1 MSRSTAARFFAVAV
15 FGLLAAAA
23 LGQQQD
29 ATLPAAPT
37 AADPLVRLLLAKGV
51 LTSQDAASLNAATD
65 PQEQRRRLI
74 ALLRDK
80 GLLTEGEVA
89 SLAPAPAAPER
100 VLVATTSPVTVPMPA
115 PAPQRSSPPAAVQQA
130 QAALPA
136 APAKPAPIIAAIAPI
151 RLLPID
157 PIKREGMIPDIK
169 LGSGIRL
176 KPYGFLKASLIY
188 DTSSPRGDDMP
199 LTGFLSDSGPDLSP
213 EFHAKARSARIGLQ
227 MEGLD
232 PSPNTAITGRFE
244 ADFEG
249 NFSRADNRNISAI
262 RSSMLSIRLAYFRI
276 DHKFSA
282 KTNFYSV
289 FGQDWTPFGSSTIPN
304 VVETTG
310 LALGYGT
317 LYERL
322 PQMRFGVTRSLGG
335 KSDVKITPEFA
346 VLMPAF
352 GNLPTDV
359 GNQLGYGERQG
370 ADSAKP
376 AVEARLVTQWQLDKA
391 PGVAPA
397 QLIFSFHRDERKA
410 IVLAANV
417 PAAFKAAFP
426 SGASVSSDSLG
437 YSAELQLPTRYL
449 TLLAKYWDG
458 KDLRFFFSSEL
469 YSNFNDTAGLTN
481 TSTVASVD
489 GASNVVFGFQNGVPV
504 VAPQRGVRAQGGFL
518 NLGFPLSRIFHANP
532 AGRGAGWTAY
542 LHYSYDGAFARDA
555 RRFAGGRAKSDWA
568 AANLQY
574 KLNSFTTFM
583 FEQSLYRTRTANNS
597 NADFNGLP
605 LLRGIPSRYW
615 QDIRS
620 EFSTMFTF

>member
-1 MSRSTAARFFAVAV
+1 MFRSIAVRVCAAAVLA
-15 FGLLAAAA
+15 LTAAAA
-23 LGQQQD
+23 GAQQ
-29 ATLPAAPT
+29 TSG
-37 AADPLVRLLLAKGV
+37 DPLVQVLVSKGV
-51 LTSQDAASLNAATD
+51 LTAQEAAGLNAARD
-65 PQEQRRRLI
+65 QQEQRRLLI

-80 GLLTEGEVA
+80 GVLSAAEAGTLGVSPA
-89 SLAPAPAAPER
+89 SVPAATP
-100 VLVATTSPVTVPMPA
+100 ATAPPKPA
-115 PAPQRSSPPAAVQQA
+115 MAAV
-130 QAALPA
+130 PA
-136 APAKPAPIIAAIAPI
+136 APAASESPAKPASVIAAVAPI
-151 RLLPID
+151 RPLPID
-157 PIKREGMIPDIK
+157 PVRREGMIPDIK
-169 LGSGIRL
+169 LGSGVRL

-199 LTGFLSDSGPDLSP
+199 LTGFLSDTGPDMAP
-213 EFHAKARSARIGLQ
+213 EFHARARSARFGLQ

-232 PSPNTAITGRFE
+232 PSPNTAITGRLE

-262 RSSMLSIRLAYFRI
+262 RSSMPSLRLAYFRI
-276 DHKFSA
+276 DHRFSG
-282 KTNFYSV
+282 KTNFYSL

-304 VVETTG
+304 TVETTG

-335 KSDVKITPEFA
+335 RSDLKLTPEFA

-370 ADSAKP
+370 ADSARP
-376 AVEARLVTQWQLDKA
+376 EVQARFVTQWQFDKA

-397 QLIFSFHRDERKA
+397 QLIFSATQSERKA

-417 PAAFKAAFP
+417 PAPFKSAFS
-426 SGASVSSDSLG
+426 SGASVSSHRNG
-437 YSAELQLPTRYL
+437 FSAELQLPTRFV

-458 KDLRFFFSSEL
+458 KDLRFYFSGEL
-469 YSNFNDTAGLTN
+469 YSNFNDAAGLTN
-481 TSTVASVD
+481 TTTVASVD
-489 GASNVVFGFQNGVPV
+489 GASNVVFGLRNGVPV

-518 NLGFPLSRIFHANP
+518 NLGFPLSRIFNANP
-532 AGRGAGWTAY
+532 SGRAAGWSAY

-555 RRFAGGRAKSDWA
+555 RRCSGARAKSDWA

-574 KLNSFTTFM
+574 KLNSVVTFM
-583 FEQSLYRTRTANNS
+583 YEQSLYRTRTANNS
-597 NADFNGLP
+597 NDDFGGLP
-605 LLRGIPSRYW
+605 LLRGIPSRVW
-615 QDIRS
+615 EDIRS